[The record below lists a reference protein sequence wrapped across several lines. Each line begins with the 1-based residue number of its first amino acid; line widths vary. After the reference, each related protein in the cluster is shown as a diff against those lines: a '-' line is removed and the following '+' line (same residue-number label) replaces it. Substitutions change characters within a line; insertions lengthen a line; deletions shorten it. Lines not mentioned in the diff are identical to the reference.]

1 MRAALVSDPDWE
13 VAVPLAAA
21 AGADLICLPLLSFSS
36 YVASDLNRASYE
48 EAERPPSAK
57 WRRGVELA
65 DGAWLAASP
74 YESEGEG
81 VFYLSGRLGRLGST
95 DNLLWR
101 QSLPEGAPGR
111 YEAMF
116 WIPGHGSVETVTVE
130 GWEVA
135 LMLGAELRDP
145 SCWEAL
151 VSAGASLVVGASAD
165 TAGLWEETVRI
176 AEGMSTAH
184 GMAVVVA
191 NRAPHP
197 SGPDFAGGTLALSA
211 AGESLVESSPGI
223 FDLSSEPARP

>member
-13 VAVPLAAA
+13 VAVPLAAT

-36 YVASDLNRASYE
+36 YVASDLSRASYE

-101 QSLPEGAPGR
+101 QSLPDSAPGR

-116 WIPGHGSVETVTVE
+116 WSPGHGSVETITVD
-130 GWEVA
+130 GWEPA
-135 LMLGAELRDP
+135 LMLGGELRDP
-145 SCWEAL
+145 SCWEA
-151 VSAGASLVVGASAD
+151 VVAAGASLVVGASAD
-165 TAGLWEETVRI
+165 TVDLWEQTVRI

-184 GMAVVVA
+184 GIGVLIA
-191 NRAPHP
+191 NRSSQS
-197 SGPDFAGGTLALSA
+197 SGPSFAGGTLALSA
-211 AGESLVESSPGI
+211 GGEPLVELSPGI
-223 FDLSSEPARP
+223 FELPSEPLR

>member
-1 MRAALVSDPDWE
+1 MRAALLSDPDWE
-13 VAVPLAAA
+13 VAVPLAAT
-21 AGADLICLPLLSFSS
+21 AGVDLICLPLLSFSS

-95 DNLLWR
+95 DDLLWR

-116 WIPGHGSVETVTVE
+116 WTPGHGSVETITVG
-130 GWEVA
+130 GWEAA
-135 LMLGAELRDP
+135 LMLGGELRDP
-145 SCWEAL
+145 ACWEA
-151 VSAGASLVVGASAD
+151 VVAAGTSLVVGASAEQAEGWD
-165 TAGLWEETVRI
+165 ATVRI
-176 AEGMSTAH
+176 AQGMSTAH
-184 GMAVVVA
+184 RIAVLIA
-191 NRAPHP
+191 NRSSQP
-197 SGPDFAGGTLALSA
+197 SGPNFAGGTLGLSG
-211 AGESLVESSPGI
+211 AGEPLVESSPGI
-223 FDLSSEPARP
+223 FELPSEPAPA